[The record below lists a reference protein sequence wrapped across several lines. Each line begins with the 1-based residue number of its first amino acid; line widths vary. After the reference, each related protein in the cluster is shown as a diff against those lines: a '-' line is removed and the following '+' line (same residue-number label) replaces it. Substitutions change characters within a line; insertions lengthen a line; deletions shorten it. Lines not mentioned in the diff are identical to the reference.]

1 MRRNYFFGFIAVLV
15 ISFLV
20 LYWDLSQT
28 NFNALLA
35 SSKNINYGFIILI
48 LLVILCTYFC
58 EAAIL
63 FVLSG
68 KQKFIDLL
76 HFYRVPLIQ
85 ALFNAITPM
94 ATGGQPAQLIALKQ
108 MKIEFGPASSL
119 LLMKFI
125 IYQLVVFFAYIWAFL
140 TGHQLLGEMKHF
152 NIIIVISFLIHMST
166 IIFLLFGMFA
176 RNLLKKIGAFIF
188 KLGIRFISAEK
199 VANFQTAFDQQVDEY
214 YCESQRLFQ
223 HKKRLI
229 ISFILTCIQLT
240 LFYSVPFLTI
250 KALNLSGSWLELVQ
264 LNILVVLFM
273 AIVPIPGA
281 SGGAELGFQ
290 ALFKF
295 FVKNNAQLVMG
306 MFIWRFAT
314 YFFGMLLGVI
324 AWLIRPKKEN

>member
-108 MKIEFGPASSL
+108 MKIEFGC
-119 LLMKFI
+119 KFAFTDE
-125 IYQLVVFFAYIWAFL
+125 IY
-140 TGHQLLGEMKHF
+140 
-152 NIIIVISFLIHMST
+152 
-166 IIFLLFGMFA
+166 
-176 RNLLKKIGAFIF
+176 
-188 KLGIRFISAEK
+188 
-199 VANFQTAFDQQVDEY
+199 
-214 YCESQRLFQ
+214 
-223 HKKRLI
+223 
-229 ISFILTCIQLT
+229 
-240 LFYSVPFLTI
+240 
-250 KALNLSGSWLELVQ
+250 NLSIGGVFCLYLGLSYW
-264 LNILVVLFM
+264 
-273 AIVPIPGA
+273 ASIVRRNEA
-281 SGGAELGFQ
+281 F
-290 ALFKF
+290 
-295 FVKNNAQLVMG
+295 
-306 MFIWRFAT
+306 
-314 YFFGMLLGVI
+314 
-324 AWLIRPKKEN
+324 